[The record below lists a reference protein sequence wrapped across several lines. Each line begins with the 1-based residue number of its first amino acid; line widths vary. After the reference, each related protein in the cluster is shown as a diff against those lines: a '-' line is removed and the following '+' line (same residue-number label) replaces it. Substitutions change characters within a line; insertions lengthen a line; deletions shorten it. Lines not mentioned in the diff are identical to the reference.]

1 MLPVMI
7 CLRAFYDVLD
17 LCVCV
22 WERER
27 DFDKRSRG
35 RRVMTLSSAIIRCR
49 ILGDISKSHSSS
61 LKFKLFFFFFLIT
74 KPNPIKNYF
83 LPQIAEDEET
93 IGGRK
98 KNEADEF
105 RKCT

>member
-1 MLPVMI
+1 M
-7 CLRAFYDVLD
+7 
-17 LCVCV
+17 CV

-49 ILGDISKSHSSS
+49 ILGDISKSRSSS
-61 LKFKLFFFFFLIT
+61 LKFKLFFFLIT
-74 KPNPIKNYF
+74 KPNPIKNYL
-83 LPQIAEDEET
+83 LPQRAEDEET
-93 IGGRK
+93 RGGRK